1 SERGPRRPRPPPRP
15 PPRTRVWLPLRV
27 SELARLVV
35 LRLPLPLPLDLCLRR
50 VLPPFHLL
58 RVEVIDQTLFRDRG
72 LRDTAPQPLQSTP
85 EMESGKEGY
94 MTHTEFEAKTY
105 QINVPRLG
113 AHLDPPEILGI
124 LGEIRHR

>member
-58 RVEVIDQTLFRDRG
+58 RVEAIDQALLRDRG
-72 LRDTAPQPLQSTP
+72 LRDAAPQPLQSTP
-85 EMESGKEGY
+85 EMESRKGGLHK
-94 MTHTEFEAKTY
+94 MRQIRNQSY
-105 QINVPRLG
+105 QRDVPHFR
-113 AHLDPPEILGI
+113 AHLDPPEILGV
-124 LGEIRHR
+124 LGEV